1 MTNTNTKHTLF
12 LDSIGRTILG
22 EFVSTQDN
30 VLRIK
35 NPAMIV
41 VQQTQTQQL
50 QVQLIPLFFQEFVD
64 PATRTDGSVF
74 EYLTSNITKI
84 DLNLDEK
91 IITHYDRVFNPSS
104 IITPNNNAP
113 VIKLFE
119 D

>member
-1 MTNTNTKHTLF
+1 MTNTKHTLF

-22 EFVSTQDN
+22 ELVSTQNN
-30 VLRIK
+30 VLKVK

-64 PATRTDGSVF
+64 PVTRTDGSVF
-74 EYLTSNITKI
+74 EYLMSNITKI

>member
-1 MTNTNTKHTLF
+1 MTTNHVLF

-22 EFVSTQDN
+22 ELVSATDN
-30 VLRIK
+30 SLKVK

-64 PATRTDGSVF
+64 STTRADGSTF
-74 EYLTSNITKI
+74 EYLTANITKI
-84 DLNLDEK
+84 DLKLDEK
-91 IITHYDRVFNPSS
+91 IVAHYDRVFNPSP
-104 IITPNNNAP
+104 IITPNGNAP